1 MLEATVPPPMRTTSA
16 VCIGFVTR
24 QENAAVKPTP
34 ISTTKANQPNT
45 TANAVPVLT
54 LLIQVIPIAAKIMVQ
69 MANTSNGDKKLYRT
83 GFAADRRST
92 RDWWPRD
99 SEM

>member
-1 MLEATVPPPMRTTSA
+1 
-16 VCIGFVTR
+16 VTR

-83 GFAADRRST
+83 GFAAGST
-92 RDWWPRD
+92 KYPGLVATD